1 MIIYMYL
8 RKSSTNIN
16 PYYVYN
22 SLCPSVRREL
32 NRKNHFRYKI
42 IVFIVRTA
50 VFFTVSSFNMSSFQY
65 TDLCRIWGFNVE
77 SMTTLT

>member
-50 VFFTVSSFNMSSFQY
+50 VFLQFFLSTCRRFNTQICVVF
-65 TDLCRIWGFNVE
+65 GFDVE